1 MDAVLHL
8 AETLLASPWLY
19 VLVIAL
25 TAFDGL
31 LPVVP
36 AETVVLTAAAYAM
49 TGGPDALPLLLA
61 AWTGAL
67 AGDVAAHHVG
77 RGAGPLARWA
87 RRRRWVGTMLGWAEK
102 ELMARGGMLIV
113 SARFVPGG
121 RTATTVASGVI
132 GYPRRRFVLFAALA
146 AALWSLYYVGIG
158 MLGGLAFRDQP
169 LLGVALGIGMALAVG
184 GTIEAVRAVRRRRR
198 EAVTR
203 PRPAG
208 RVSSPAP
215 VRGA

>member
-1 MDAVLHL
+1 MDAVLQL

-19 VLVIAL
+19 LLVIVL
-25 TAFDGL
+25 TTFDGL

-36 AETVVLTAAAYAM
+36 AETVVLTAAAYAVS
-49 TGGPDALPLLLA
+49 GQPDVLLLVLA
-61 AWTGAL
+61 AWTGAV
-67 AGDVAAHHVG
+67 AGDVAAHHLG

-87 RRRRWVGTMLGWAEK
+87 RRRRWIGSLLGRAER

-121 RTATTVASGVI
+121 RTATNVASGVV
-132 GYPRRRFVLFAALA
+132 GYPRRRFAAFAALA
-146 AALWSLYYVGIG
+146 AALWSVYYVGIG

-169 LLGVALGIGMALAVG
+169 LWGVGLGIGMALAVG
-184 GTIEAVRAVRRRRR
+184 GSIEAVRTLRRRRR
-198 EAVTR
+198 ERISR
-203 PRPAG
+203 PRPAE
-208 RVSSPAP
+208 RAACPAP